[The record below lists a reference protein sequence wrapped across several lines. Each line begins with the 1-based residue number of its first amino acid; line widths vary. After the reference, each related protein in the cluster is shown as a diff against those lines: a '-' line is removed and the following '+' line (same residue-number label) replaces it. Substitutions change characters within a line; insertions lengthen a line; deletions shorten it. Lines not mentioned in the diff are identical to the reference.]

1 LRLTA
6 ENAKSAEAKKQEV
19 RVKRRERTNR
29 LTAENAKSAEK
40 RKFRFNKL
48 SGLCVLGG
56 KK

>member
-19 RVKRRERTNR
+19 KVKRQERTKINN
-29 LTAENAKSAEK
+29 E
-40 RKFRFNKL
+40 L